1 MSDEQNLTIVGGKV
15 IEQHES
21 LDSNVEAD
29 VREDALAAV
38 REAIK
43 GAADESKASAKK
55 ASEQDPYKPAGAK
68 GGKDKESEEQEI
80 VGKSPVSKKPA
91 KHGEETP
98 ERGPDGK
105 FLPRDGSKPKDED
118 GDEDASEEEG
128 TSLKKLLKHRE
139 QAAAGKKEVQDRYAK
154 ERAELEAQTR
164 KIQETWQ
171 QLQQEQARIER
182 ERQRFDRLRKDPAS
196 AIREVG
202 WEPEQFIIDL
212 ARDGTPEGQMARQ
225 QRELQQQLQ
234 EMRQWKQQQEQAY
247 QEAQQ
252 RAQWEQQVSYR
263 QHIEKT
269 FLEDALHEDNRP
281 HTAALYK
288 GREHAL
294 LAYAD
299 KIAAEYRELSG
310 GKEASLKEVADFIEE
325 ELADR
330 LNGWYERKSGT
341 KVAATQQAKPGKGSK
356 GKSLTPEAS
365 SERRSLGRK
374 GLKDLDEEERI
385 AAARAS
391 VAAALETDD

>member
-21 LDSNVEAD
+21 LDSNVDGET
-29 VREDALAAV
+29 REDAMAAV

-43 GAADESKASAKK
+43 GAAEESKASAKK
-55 ASEQDPYKPAGAK
+55 AAGQDPYKPAGAK
-68 GGKDKESEEQEI
+68 SSKDPEGDEDEV
-80 VGKSPVSKKPA
+80 VGKSPVTKKPA
-91 KHGEETP
+91 KTADETP

-105 FLPRDGSKPKDED
+105 FLPKSPK
-118 GDEDASEEEG
+118 GDEDDQDSESDSEPDN
-128 TSLKKLLKHRE
+128 SLKKLLKHRE
-139 QAAAGKKEVQDRYAK
+139 QAAAPKKEVQDRYAK
-154 ERAELEAQTR
+154 ERAEIEAQTR

-171 QLQQEQARIER
+171 QLQAEQARIKKEAER
-182 ERQRFDRLRKDPAS
+182 FERLRKDPAA

-202 WEPEQFIIDL
+202 WEPEQFIVDL
-212 ARDGTPEGQMARQ
+212 ARDGTPEGAMARQ
-225 QRELQQQLQ
+225 QRELQMQLQ
-234 EMRQWKQQQEQAY
+234 EMKQWKEEQLRAQQEH
-247 QEAQQ
+247 AQRQ
-252 RAQWEQQVSYR
+252 QWEQQVSYR

-269 FLEDALHEDNRP
+269 FLEDATHEERRP

-325 ELADR
+325 ELAER
-330 LNGWYERKSGT
+330 LNGWYVKKSGT
-341 KVAATQQAKPGKGSK
+341 KVAATDTAKPGKGSK